1 MIDGIV
7 QQYLGDNACTDLIS
21 ARLRESC
28 PSLYSL
34 DDAKCSKANEI
45 LQSLRAVT
53 NTAERKRKLADAM
66 KVSIPFG
73 VVLLRT
79 SL

>member
-7 QQYLGDNACTDLIS
+7 QQYLGDNACIDVISSKLRDL
-21 ARLRESC
+21 C

-45 LQSLRAVT
+45 LQSLKTVT
-53 NTAERKRKLADAM
+53 LASERSSRLAAALSVSTAY
-66 KVSIPFG
+66 S
-73 VVLLRT
+73 
-79 SL
+79 